1 VPTALDNGRR
11 SPRKLLRAA
20 VARLLGGRLRT
31 QGTNP
36 GLNERVAVVATLRPG
51 SRERAA
57 EIIARGAPY
66 GLKLAG
72 FQRHSV
78 FLADEAVVFVFEGS
92 EIEGL
97 VRDLV
102 NDQASSAEFAVWAP
116 LLKGTPVP
124 AARRGSSSAP
134 SSLGCSPNTWP
145 LTVSDSATSVTR
157 RRSGR
162 ARATLSLRVDLVIF
176 ASRARGRWACCPPRR
191 KCLGIRLDGDLAR
204 ANA

>member
-1 VPTALDNGRR
+1 VPTALDNGGR
-11 SPRKLLRAA
+11 SPKRLPRAV

-36 GLNERVAVVATLRPG
+36 GVNERVAVVATLRPG

-102 NDQASSAEFAVWAP
+102 NDRASSAEFAVWAP
-116 LLKGTPVP
+116 LLQGTPV
-124 AARRGSSSAP
+124 
-134 SSLGCSPNTWP
+134 
-145 LTVSDSATSVTR
+145 
-157 RRSGR
+157 
-162 ARATLSLRVDLVIF
+162 
-176 ASRARGRWACCPPRR
+176 
-191 KCLGIRLDGDLAR
+191 LAR
-204 ANA
+204 EEFYWQAGQPE

>member
-1 VPTALDNGRR
+1 MPTALDNGPR

-102 NDQASSAEFAVWAP
+102 NDQASSAEFAVW
-116 LLKGTPVP
+116 GP
-124 AARRGSSSAP
+124 AS
-134 SSLGCSPNTWP
+134 
-145 LTVSDSATSVTR
+145 
-157 RRSGR
+157 
-162 ARATLSLRVDLVIF
+162 
-176 ASRARGRWACCPPRR
+176 
-191 KCLGIRLDGDLAR
+191 
-204 ANA
+204 